1 LRLKLECAGLD
12 FDKVGFVSLAVTDEE
27 VGSVAAMEGS
37 DAVHDEL
44 GAGMLV
50 DGDGLAE
57 KFIVFSY
64 GDGEFEFGE

>member
-1 LRLKLECAGLD
+1 M
-12 FDKVGFVSLAVTDEE
+12 SLAVTDEE